1 MNNKEK
7 NKLASQTILFVKSEV
22 GFITQAITKNLE
34 DVGFNVIETG
44 DNLDE
49 INYNSS
55 FADMILYYVS
65 GSKEIIAQRMSL
77 LTDICNEFN
86 KTLCIA
92 GEERCVSEAQNT
104 ENRQRIV
111 GVYKRPI
118 DMRELVS
125 GVFDQFSMH
134 MEYERT
140 KTILLVDDDID
151 FISIAA
157 LWLDDDYKVDGVN
170 SGKEALRYL
179 DKHRPDLILLDYD
192 MPEIDGYELFDK
204 IKKNPLIA
212 HIPII
217 FLTGKNDR
225 ESVMKIINRKPDG
238 YLLKSMGRTELL
250 NSIDSFFIESTL
262 SV

>member
-1 MNNKEK
+1 M
-7 NKLASQTILFVKSEV
+7 ASRTILFVKSEV
-22 GFITQAITKNLE
+22 GFITQAITKNLQ

-44 DNLDE
+44 DNLDD
-49 INYNSS
+49 INYHSS

-65 GSKEIIAQRMSL
+65 GPKEIIAQRMSF
-77 LTDICNEFN
+77 LTDICNENN
-86 KTLCIA
+86 KTICLV
-92 GEERCVSEAQNT
+92 GEDRCVTEAQNT
-104 ENRQRIV
+104 ENGQRIV

-151 FISIAA
+151 FISVAS
-157 LWLDDDYKVDGVN
+157 LWLDDDYNVDGVN

-179 DKHRPDLILLDYD
+179 DRYRPDLILLDYD
-192 MPEIDGYELFDK
+192 MPELDGYEVFEK

-217 FLTGKNDR
+217 FLTGINDR
-225 ESVMKIINRKPDG
+225 ESVIKIINRKPDG
-238 YLLKSMGRTELL
+238 YLLKSMGRSELIS
-250 NSIDSFFIESTL
+250 SIDSFFVESAL

>member
-1 MNNKEK
+1 
-7 NKLASQTILFVKSEV
+7 
-22 GFITQAITKNLE
+22 
-34 DVGFNVIETG
+34 
-44 DNLDE
+44 
-49 INYNSS
+49 
-55 FADMILYYVS
+55 
-65 GSKEIIAQRMSL
+65 
-77 LTDICNEFN
+77 
-86 KTLCIA
+86 
-92 GEERCVSEAQNT
+92 
-104 ENRQRIV
+104 
-111 GVYKRPI
+111 
-118 DMRELVS
+118 MRELVS